1 MPGMGIVVA
10 CSLAVGYVCG
20 SFLTAELVSKHVSG
34 KSAFDVGMGNPGMAN
49 IGATYGTGWAAVT
62 LAGDIAKTILAFVL
76 ARALFPSAADA
87 AGTAAA
93 VGATLGHVFPA
104 WHRFRGGK
112 GVATTCAGI
121 ILVAPAAGG
130 IAALAGLLVV
140 LFGGYLCLGALVIPA
155 VWLAIELVFGN
166 IVHVVT
172 GVVLVAVAIW
182 CHGGPAAGIR
192 TGETPRASI
201 SRKFLSSLF
210 KNRHQDPV
218 GGPGARQR

>member
-34 KSAFDVGMGNPGMAN
+34 MSAFDVGMGNPGMAN

-112 GVATTCAGI
+112 GRHRSASRPSCGPLWRLPLPGRACHSRRVAC
-121 ILVAPAAGG
+121 
-130 IAALAGLLVV
+130 
-140 LFGGYLCLGALVIPA
+140 
-155 VWLAIELVFGN
+155 
-166 IVHVVT
+166 
-172 GVVLVAVAIW
+172 
-182 CHGGPAAGIR
+182 
-192 TGETPRASI
+192 
-201 SRKFLSSLF
+201 
-210 KNRHQDPV
+210 D
-218 GGPGARQR
+218 